1 LLVYTKKIL
10 LFLVPIVIAL
20 LAHELTTYDYW
31 YYVLY
36 LRYINF
42 ELTNP
47 LLLNS
52 INKFHPLLLYLSLL
66 WVTIYSFQNTQT
78 QTITYCKYSYKEMY
92 VNTSLFVLILTMFL
106 GSWWAIQEGSWGG
119 WWNWDP
125 SEVFGLLLIVNYL
138 LLIHSKKNLRVK
150 KRYALFLIMLSLGTL
165 LSYLLIQLNFDL
177 VSHNFGTRTSAFTNL
192 AEFFLLTCW
201 FLVLLFSC
209 KFKAKM
215 KSVLATKRF
224 TFKLTIYNIS
234 ILIISFIFYFS
245 SFKLLFSD
253 PLWQLIT
260 FKSTNYLFKL
270 QWVIIYTLLISI
282 CYLWSVSFELTI
294 LFGILL
300 FYWELH
306 TTSVISF
313 IIMTISNLNIYIV
326 VHLLIIMFLY
336 LNIET
341 YEKSTLLFSANLP
354 KGNFHFSV
362 NSTNTYITRNSI
374 ENFTIN
380 ENSIYPSLNGSVESQ
395 WFSKLLSQ
403 NNLEQV
409 LKIGSNNLNF
419 SIKIFE
425 SGHVNL
431 VSILVTSLFAYALGK
446 NTKKRITL

>member
-1 LLVYTKKIL
+1 
-10 LFLVPIVIAL
+10 
-20 LAHELTTYDYW
+20 
-31 YYVLY
+31 VLD

-66 WVTIYSFQNTQT
+66 WITIYSFQNTQT
-78 QTITYCKYSYKEMY
+78 QSITYCKYSYKEIY
-92 VNTSLFVLILTMFL
+92 VNTNLSILILTMFL

-138 LLIHSKKNLRVK
+138 ALIHSKKGLRFK
-150 KRYALFLIMLSLGTL
+150 KRYTLSLISLFLLTF

-201 FLVLLFSC
+201 LLVFLFGY
-209 KFKAKM
+209 KFAAKI
-215 KSVLATKRF
+215 KSVLTVKRF
-224 TFKLTIYNIS
+224 FFNLTIYNIS
-234 ILIISFIFYFS
+234 ILIISFTFYFS

-270 QWVIIYTLLISI
+270 QWVTIYTLLISI
-282 CYLWSVSFELTI
+282 CYLWSVSFEVAI

-300 FYWELH
+300 FYLPLY
-306 TTSVISF
+306 TTPLISF
-313 IIMTISNLNIYIV
+313 IVMTISNLNIYV
-326 VHLLIIMFLY
+326 AVHLLIIIFLY

-341 YEKSTLLFSANLP
+341 YEKSALLFSTNLP
-354 KGNFHFSV
+354 KGNFYFSV

-374 ENFTIN
+374 ENFIVT
-380 ENSIYPSLNGSVESQ
+380 ENSTFPSLNGSVESQ
-395 WFSKLLSQ
+395 WFSKLLMQ
-403 NNLEQV
+403 NNLEQL
-409 LKIGSNNLNF
+409 LKIGLNNLNF

-425 SGHVNL
+425 FGHINL
-431 VSILVTSLFAYALGK
+431 VSILVINLLAYTFSK
-446 NTKKRITL
+446 NIKKRITL